1 MSLIKSL
8 IKITVSAQ
16 SGGFIHTIIPA
27 VDLVEKLFSQI
38 EPDFEDIFAS
48 AVEKTFRSQKKLLEK
63 YKAEDGEI
71 IISTGQFIKAIKES
85 ELTFK
90 KEELLK
96 ISEESFIDNLVPLLV
111 GKLEIGG
118 NKLDAYSIASILRR
132 FLQELRSELKKSII
146 ANETEFKDL
155 TLSYLEENNEKQKEI
170 IKFLDSFEIDGSFV
184 QEKLNSIEE
193 TTNNNHQM
201 LIKLSQGENIIF
213 DQLLDQIK
221 IHFKEKIKYKNSEV
235 ESCFLAHL
243 DRLVENI
250 RINGEENFIEMLNSI
265 LLPIDKKFYLRR
277 INYLKEKKV
286 IIRIIKI
293 LALLTIEYP
302 DLNLKINRGYPLKV
316 SEEKN
321 ICYLHTEAEHDL
333 EGAVIKYLIYVSKR
347 PESKNRI
354 NRFIVNKAV
363 KLDCSGRLKGCQLD
377 VDNIVPK
384 ITETMTI
391 TENENPTVDLKSFHN
406 YIGHCGSCFTVR
418 PVKLKKDL
426 IRRMHILLEGEAN
439 DS

>member
-1 MSLIKSL
+1 MSLIKTL

-16 SGGFIHTIIPA
+16 SGGFIHTILPA

-38 EPDFEDIFAS
+38 EPDFEDIFTS
-48 AVEKTFRSQKKLLEK
+48 AVEKTFRTQKKLLEK
-63 YKAEDGEI
+63 YKTEDGEVR
-71 IISTGQFIKAIKES
+71 ISTGQFIKAIKES

-132 FLQELRSELKKSII
+132 FLQELRLELKKAII

-155 TLSYLEENNEKQKEI
+155 ALSYLEKNNEKHKEI
-170 IKFLDSFEIDGSFV
+170 IKFLNSFEIDSSFIKK
-184 QEKLNSIEE
+184 KLSSIEE
-193 TTNNNHQM
+193 TTNDNHQM

-213 DQLLDQIK
+213 DQLLDQIE
-221 IHFKEKIKYKNSEV
+221 IYFKEKIKYENSEV

-265 LLPIDKKFYLRR
+265 LLPIDKKFYLGR

-293 LALLTIEYP
+293 LALLTQTSH
-302 DLNLKINRGYPLKV
+302 L
-316 SEEKN
+316 
-321 ICYLHTEAEHDL
+321 
-333 EGAVIKYLIYVSKR
+333 
-347 PESKNRI
+347 
-354 NRFIVNKAV
+354 
-363 KLDCSGRLKGCQLD
+363 
-377 VDNIVPK
+377 
-384 ITETMTI
+384 
-391 TENENPTVDLKSFHN
+391 
-406 YIGHCGSCFTVR
+406 
-418 PVKLKKDL
+418 
-426 IRRMHILLEGEAN
+426 
-439 DS
+439 